1 MNVNQAQ
8 IKQMKSEDAK
18 FGEKQQKKSQQVKI
32 KSKNQPNF
40 AKMSVQDVMHMN
52 DDDFEDDDEYEL

>member
-8 IKQMKSEDAK
+8 IKQMKNEDAK
-18 FGEKQQKKSQQVKI
+18 FGEKQQKKSQQIKVKQ
-32 KSKNQPNF
+32 KNQPNF

-52 DDDFEDDDEYEL
+52 DEDFEDDENYDM